1 MYQRQD
7 SPTGLKLMDA
17 FELESHLLLTS
28 PSLISKERKGKGKLS

>member
-1 MYQRQD
+1 MYQRQY

-17 FELESHLLLTS
+17 FELESHPLLTN